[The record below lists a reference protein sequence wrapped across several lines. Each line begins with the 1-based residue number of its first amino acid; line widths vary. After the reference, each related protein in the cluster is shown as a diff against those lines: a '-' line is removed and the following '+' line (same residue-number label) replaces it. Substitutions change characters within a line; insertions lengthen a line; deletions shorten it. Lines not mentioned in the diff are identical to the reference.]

1 MVKAPDRDNARGW
14 MTQPAAWSA
23 EETPLDERK
32 ALPSAEFVRRAIDI
46 CWDGGIPTKADDLLR
61 TMMRMMPGDDEQPIF
76 KSPLNDY
83 FIEPWLLKLGL
94 SCVLDP
100 QVSFGLQ
107 ASAAALDFHRQLFG
121 AEAFGGSRPPCS
133 GRGAKA
139 PLATIDARDLEEGP
153 PPG

>member
-23 EETPLDERK
+23 EETSLDERK

-46 CWDGGIPTKADDLLR
+46 CWDGGIPTKADYLLR

-83 FIEPWLLKLGL
+83 FIEP
-94 SCVLDP
+94 V
-100 QVSFGLQ
+100 
-107 ASAAALDFHRQLFG
+107 A
-121 AEAFGGSRPPCS
+121 AEAWIVMRV
-133 GRGAKA
+133 
-139 PLATIDARDLEEGP
+139 
-153 PPG
+153 